1 MVESVRSALGRAGID
16 FGEPSTRGLDAPVTL
31 VPVDVVKGLEFD
43 SVVVEPSAIVAESF
57 NGLQALY
64 VSLTRATK
72 RLTVLHSAPLPPELG
87 SL

>member
-1 MVESVRSALGRAGID
+1 
-16 FGEPSTRGLDAPVTL
+16 LDAPVTL

-43 SVVVEPSAIVAESF
+43 SVVVVEPSAIVAESF

-72 RLTVLHSAPLPPELG
+72 RLTVVHSSPLPPELG